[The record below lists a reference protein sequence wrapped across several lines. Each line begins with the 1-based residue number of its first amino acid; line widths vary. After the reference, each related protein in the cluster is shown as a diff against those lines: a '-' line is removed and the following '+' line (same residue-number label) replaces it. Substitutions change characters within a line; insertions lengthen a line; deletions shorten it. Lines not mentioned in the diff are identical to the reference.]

1 MKPILYLSS
10 VPLVLAGL
18 ACGRHEPAKAPQ
30 VPVASVR
37 LVQEGSSI
45 QPGWVAV
52 TLNATRR
59 ATLATRLA
67 ASVKK
72 VHVTEGQQVAAGALL
87 VSLSDEDLQSGRKAA
102 ETAVATA
109 TTQLHRMERLANQDA
124 ATQAELDLAQVQLA
138 QAKAALAGVQANI
151 SYTQIRAPFAGV
163 VQARRVNDGDFVGPA
178 MPLIDLE
185 GQGAMEFAGSVSEA
199 EAKGLK
205 IGQNLP
211 FEADGKGGMAQITGL
226 ATGGDPLSHRSAI
239 RARVVKGL
247 EGLRSGAFGRLRVPG
262 VSVSAGPDLSVP
274 RSALVRRGELNGV
287 FLARSGKAELRWL
300 SLGEAQG
307 DRFPV
312 RAGLAVAE
320 QVIDA
325 PGDLRDGQPIE
336 VRK

>member
-1 MKPILYLSS
+1 MKPIVFLSS
-10 VPLVLAGL
+10 ATLVLAGL
-18 ACGRHEPAKAPQ
+18 ACGRQEPAKPPV
-30 VPVASVR
+30 VPAATVH
-37 LVQEGSSI
+37 LVQAGGAG

-72 VHVTEGQQVAAGALL
+72 VHVTEGQHVAAGALL
-87 VSLSDEDLQSGRKAA
+87 VSLADDDLQSGRKAA

-109 TTQLHRMERLANQDA
+109 AAQVRRIEKLAGQDA
-124 ATQAELDLAQVQLA
+124 ATQAELDLAHVQLA
-138 QAKAALAGVQANI
+138 QAQAGLAGVQANI
-151 SYTQIRAPFAGV
+151 GYTQIRAPFAGV

-178 MPLIDLE
+178 MPLVDLE
-185 GQGAMEFAGSVSEA
+185 GQGAMEFTGSVSEA

-211 FEADGKGGMAQITGL
+211 FEADGRTGVAQITGL
-226 ATGGDPLSHRSAI
+226 ATGGDPVSHRGTI
-239 RARVVKGL
+239 RARVAKGL
-247 EGLRSGAFGRLRVPG
+247 EGLRSGAFGRLQVPG
-262 VSVSAGPDLSVP
+262 DGGSAVQELSIP

-287 FLARSGKAELRWL
+287 FLARDGKAELRWL

-307 DRFPV
+307 DRLPV
-312 RAGLAVAE
+312 RAGLTAAE

-325 PGDLRDGQPIE
+325 PGELRDGQPIE
-336 VRK
+336 VQK